1 MKKFVSVLC
10 VIGLTFSVGFPA
22 LMATPVAQQKGQ
34 VEIDVQAYKID
45 AELLPAEQKLRARA
59 EVTFVPQAETRSA
72 VFEMNGSL
80 TISKVT
86 LKPNLS
92 APTAPTTGAPKPAT
106 TTNPATPP
114 TLTRSAQTP
123 SARPGQK
130 PAATTPAPK
139 VATPAPKVAAPN
151 SSTAAANA
159 QAAAQA
165 NVLQFVQ
172 DNRENMNVR
181 VDLGSVV
188 PAKQPVTIIFE
199 YEGALE
205 SPQGGPLQNARLAYV
220 GTSGSYL
227 FYAAR
232 WFPFHEYAADRA
244 TYQITI
250 TAPKDI
256 TVVGYSEQPV
266 VGTPVANN
274 KMSFSFVSTK
284 PVLPGN
290 FAAGTYIAK
299 PYNFGG
305 LTVDVYAKVGDEK
318 SADHVAGIV
327 GKHLEYYSS
336 KFGTYTFGNRFIVAE
351 TDEETLEAYSGAGM
365 LFLNPKAFS
374 TGNEELLARETAYQW
389 WGQTVGIKSFDDAW
403 LMQGLGQFSGLLY
416 TRDNGTETQFQQAMQ
431 AEMEKGL
438 AFEQSA
444 SIRNAPKQLDDQS
457 AAFRSVV
464 YYKGAVVFNMLR
476 QLMGEKQFDNFLKS
490 YFTQQAGKNV
500 GVDDFETLASKAAG
514 RNLRSFFG
522 QWVDSTGV
530 PEFRAD
536 WRMLRLK
543 DGFRVP
549 GTVKQEIEAFEMP
562 IEVVLKTEAGAEKQE
577 MLMKGTS
584 ADFDIITK
592 SKPIDIIIDPDSKV
606 MRNSDELRQAVVVR
620 RGIEHVKENE
630 YLEAEQQ
637 FNAAI
642 KLNRG
647 NSWAWYNLGLLCML
661 QRNYQKALDS
671 FDQALNGNLRPDWI
685 EVWSYI
691 YRGNAWD
698 AIDQRERAI
707 AEYNK
712 AISNGSNYDNAQAVA
727 QKYIEQK
734 FDPKQKSIASN

>member
-1 MKKFVSVLC
+1 MKKLLSTVGVAILTMSV
-10 VIGLTFSVGFPA
+10 A
-22 LMATPVAQQKGQ
+22 LSQQAPKGQ
-34 VEIDVQAYKID
+34 VEIDVQSYKID
-45 AELLPAEQKLRARA
+45 AELLPAEQKLKARA
-59 EVTFVPQAETRSA
+59 EVTFIPQAETRSA

-86 LKPNLS
+86 LKS
-92 APTAPTTGAPKPAT
+92 GVAPATSTTTTPPKPTTPANTPPAMKRQGTKEAPKPGTPAPSRTAT
-106 TTNPATPP
+106 TTTQRNTPP
-114 TLTRSAQTP
+114 ASAQTD
-123 SARPGQK
+123 
-130 PAATTPAPK
+130 AA
-139 VATPAPKVAAPN
+139 AAPN
-151 SSTAAANA
+151 A
-159 QAAAQA
+159 
-165 NVLQFVQ
+165 LQFVQ

-188 PAKQPVTIIFE
+188 PAKQPVTIEFE

-205 SPQGGPLQNARLAYV
+205 SPQGGPMQNARLAYV
-220 GTSGSYL
+220 GNQGSYL

-244 TYQITI
+244 TYQVTLTVPKEI
-250 TAPKDI
+250 TAI
-256 TVVGYSEQPV
+256 GYSEQPV
-266 VGTPVANN
+266 IGTPVPPSAGTSAPTN
-274 KMSFSFVSTK
+274 KMSYSFVSTK
-284 PVLPGN
+284 PILPGN
-290 FAAGTYIAK
+290 FAAAQYIAK
-299 PYNFGG
+299 PYNMGG

-318 SADHVAGIV
+318 FTDRVAQVV

-336 KFGTYTFGNRFIVAE
+336 KFGNYAYGNRLIIAE
-351 TDEETLEAYSGAGM
+351 TDEDTLEAYSGAGI
-365 LFLNPKAFS
+365 LFLSPKALA

-389 WGQTVGIKSFDDAW
+389 WGQTVGVKSFDDSW
-403 LMQGLGQFSGLLY
+403 LTQGLAQYSGLLFI
-416 TRDNGTETQFQQAMQ
+416 RDEENETQFMQAMQ
-431 AEMEKGL
+431 AELEKAL

-457 AAFRSVV
+457 SAYRSVV
-464 YYKGAVVFNMLR
+464 YFKGAVVFNMLR
-476 QLMGEKQFDNFLKS
+476 QLMGEQKFDAFLKT
-490 YFTQQAGKNV
+490 YYTQQSGKNV
-500 GVDDFETLASKAAG
+500 SLDQFETIASNAAG

-530 PEFRAD
+530 PEFHAD
-536 WRMLRLK
+536 WRMLRMK

-562 IEVVLKTEAGAEKQE
+562 IEVVLKTEAGAEKQT
-577 MLMKGTS
+577 LVMKGTS

-592 SKPIDIIIDPDSKV
+592 SKPLDIIIDPDSKV
-606 MRNSDELRQAVVVR
+606 MRSSEELRQSVVVR
-620 RGIEHVKENE
+620 RGIEHVKQQE

-647 NSWAWYNLGLLCML
+647 NSWAWYNLGVLCML

-685 EVWSYI
+685 EVWCYI

-712 AISNGSNYDNAQAVA
+712 AISNGNNYDNAQAVA
-727 QKYIEQK
+727 QKFIEQK
-734 FDPKQKSIASN
+734 YDPKNQRSIASN

>member
-10 VIGLTFSVGFPA
+10 VVGLSISAA
-22 LMATPVAQQKGQ
+22 LSQQKGQ
-34 VEIDVQAYKID
+34 VEFDVQHYKID
-45 AELLPAEQKLRARA
+45 AEVLPAEQKLRARA
-59 EVTFVPQAETRSA
+59 EVTFIPQAETRSA

-86 LKPNLS
+86 LKSGFVPSSN
-92 APTAPTTGAPKPAT
+92 APKATTAPPA
-106 TTNPATPP
+106 
-114 TLTRSAQTP
+114 LTRPTQT
-123 SARPGQK
+123 RPGQK
-130 PAATTPAPK
+130 AAPATAAPKPTAPAPK
-139 VATPAPKVAAPN
+139 AAAPITTT
-151 SSTAAANA
+151 SD
-159 QAAAQA
+159 
-165 NVLQFVQ
+165 LQFVQ

-188 PAKQPVTIIFE
+188 PAKQPITIVFE

-220 GTSGSYL
+220 GNQGSYL

-232 WFPFHEYAADRA
+232 WFPFHEYAADRS
-244 TYQITI
+244 TYQVTL
-250 TAPKDI
+250 TVPKDM
-256 TVVGYSEQPV
+256 TAVGYSEQTV
-266 VGTPVANN
+266 IGTPVANN
-274 KMSFSFVSTK
+274 KTAFTFVSTK

-290 FAAGTYIAK
+290 YAAAQYIAK
-299 PYNFGG
+299 PYSFGG

-318 SADHVAGIV
+318 GADHIAQVV

-336 KFGTYTFGNRFIVAE
+336 KFGPYTFGNRFIVAE

-365 LFLNPKAFS
+365 LFLNPKAFT

-416 TRDNGTETQFQQAMQ
+416 LKDNANETQFQQAMQ

-438 AFEQSA
+438 AFEQSS

-457 AAFRSVV
+457 SAFRSVV

-476 QLMGEKQFDNFLKS
+476 QLMTEQKFDAFLRS
-490 YFTQQAGKNV
+490 YYAQQAGKNI
-500 GVDDFETLASKAAG
+500 GIDDFETIASKAAG

-530 PEFRAD
+530 PEFRSD

-562 IEVVLKTEAGAEKQE
+562 LEVVLKTEAGAEKQE
-577 MLMKGTS
+577 LIMKGTS

-592 SKPIDIIIDPDSKV
+592 SKPIDIIIDPDSKL
-606 MRNSDELRQAVVVR
+606 MRNSDELRQSVVVR
-620 RGIEHVKENE
+620 RGIEHVKEME

-671 FDQALNGNLRPDWI
+671 FDQALNGSLRPDWI

-712 AISNGSNYDNAQAVA
+712 AISNGSNYDNAQAIA

-734 FDPKQKSIASN
+734 FDPKSQKSIASN